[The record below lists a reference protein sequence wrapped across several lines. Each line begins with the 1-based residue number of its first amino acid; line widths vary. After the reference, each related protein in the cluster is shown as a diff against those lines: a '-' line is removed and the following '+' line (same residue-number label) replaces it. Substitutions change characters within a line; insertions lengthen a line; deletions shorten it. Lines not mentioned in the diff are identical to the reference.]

1 MLRMSQMVFCIL
13 VSTLLLTMTACSSLR
28 THSDYD
34 PDARFDN
41 YTTFAWMGDADVVQT
56 EAPDDGY
63 ISPLNVQRIERA
75 IENELTTHG
84 YRQLANPD
92 DADFLVT
99 FTVGTRDR
107 IYVERYPLAYRDRW
121 IRHWPYYY
129 SGVVDVHEY
138 TEGMLAIDIFDR
150 LTMHPVWHGVA
161 RKRIRGAD
169 TRDPEPQIKRA
180 VTAILGE
187 FPPL

>member
-1 MLRMSQMVFCIL
+1 MLRMSKMVFCIL

-41 YTTFAWMGDADVVQT
+41 YTTFAWMGDADVVHT
-56 EAPDDGY
+56 ETPDDVY

-84 YRQLANPD
+84 CRQLENPD

-107 IYVERYPLAYRDRW
+107 IYVERYPLTYRELYPVTLQLAYR
-121 IRHWPYYY
+121 
-129 SGVVDVHEY
+129 
-138 TEGMLAIDIFDR
+138 LAASYPKGTLIAVFADI
-150 LTMHPVWHGVA
+150 
-161 RKRIRGAD
+161 I
-169 TRDPEPQIKRA
+169 PEPFA
-180 VTAILGE
+180 AGPASADDEYVTR
-187 FPPL
+187 